1 MQDMNR
7 SLQRHLSLML
17 GMAIVLAGLAAT
29 VGSFILA
36 YGEAKEFQDDTLRQI
51 AVLSAK
57 MGRRTHPEA
66 PATAPSTIRN
76 HAS

>member
-29 VGSFILA
+29 VG
-36 YGEAKEFQDDTLRQI
+36 
-51 AVLSAK
+51 
-57 MGRRTHPEA
+57 
-66 PATAPSTIRN
+66 
-76 HAS
+76 